1 MKTSAKVGALGALGI
16 ILSASGYEVYSRN
29 VENQKDEI
37 ACVTVH
43 SRDAVIAV
51 EKGLLNKS
59 YTEMFGKNRITLGSL
74 LFHNESVAKN
84 GTRIIVPFTLASHRG
99 QSEFQ
104 AVVRCSNLQDI
115 EYDKL

>member
-1 MKTSAKVGALGALGI
+1 MKTSAKFGALCALGI
-16 ILSASGYEVYSRN
+16 ILSASGYEVYSQSI
-29 VENQKDEI
+29 ENQNDEI
-37 ACVTVH
+37 ACLTVH

-51 EKGLLNKS
+51 EKDLLEKAH
-59 YTEMFGKNRITLGSL
+59 TEMFGKNRITLGSL
-74 LFHNESVAKN
+74 LLHNEDVAKN
-84 GTRIIVPFTLASHRG
+84 GTRIIVPFTLASRGG